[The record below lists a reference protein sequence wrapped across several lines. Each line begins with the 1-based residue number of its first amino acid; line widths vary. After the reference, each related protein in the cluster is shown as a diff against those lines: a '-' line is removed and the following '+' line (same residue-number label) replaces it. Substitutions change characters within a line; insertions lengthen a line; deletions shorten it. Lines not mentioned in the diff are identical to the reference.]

1 MLQLNLISIMYI
13 SILHV
18 HVSNVFIFFQ
28 LQISKYMSYRKIN
41 GKLAK
46 PVGLNVRSATI
57 KITVEIF
64 LLEDFNLNLI

>member
-1 MLQLNLISIMYI
+1 
-13 SILHV
+13 
-18 HVSNVFIFFQ
+18 
-28 LQISKYMSYRKIN
+28 MSYRKIN

-46 PVGLNVRSATI
+46 PVGLNVRPATI